1 MIWWYGQLDRLCG
14 MWNIPN
20 VNREANKHN
29 EGNEEKVAVGRF
41 VKLLPNILGDLAA
54 GDSQQKSI
62 KHVDR
67 SNKLRGA
74 W

>member
-1 MIWWYGQLDRLCG
+1 
-14 MWNIPN
+14 